1 MAELLKAQVEA
12 LRRSSA
18 APTRGFGWFMQQG
31 LGKTF
36 TSLED
41 FRRKVETREATRKVV
56 LCPNSFKGGWAD
68 EVYKQGLGDTFDV
81 HLFESGSRS
90 NRAFVKK
97 EFDRAP
103 ILVVNYEAIRSDE
116 TQEIIQQFTYG
127 RNAYISADESVQIK
141 GHDSAQTKAAI
152 GLAQYFTFRRLLSG
166 KPAPQG
172 PDDLWSQ
179 LRFIGLLSGFG
190 FYPFRYAFCK
200 MGGFKGKKV
209 MGAKEGSEQDLAD
222 LMDPHVFW
230 AKKSDWTDLPPK
242 TYTTR
247 EYKLDAASAAQY
259 KSMENDFVLWLD
271 GAGIEVAVDIAL
283 AKYAKL
289 QQIQCG
295 FVIDEEGKPHEL
307 VPPAKNAR
315 LQLLLALLRDE
326 VEGKATIPYV
336 NKYVFEILFSALNE
350 AGYNPAY
357 IKGGMTGEEIS
368 AQKRKF
374 NGDNSSRVI
383 LLQTKA
389 AKYGHTLLGGPES
402 ANRCATNIF
411 FQNSYSLDD
420 RDQIEDRNH
429 RHGQTAEQVL
439 NIDLVGTGMDRA
451 AIAALQRKE
460 SVFQAIFN
468 YLDR

>member
-1 MAELLKAQVEA
+1 MADLLKAQIEA
-12 LRRSSA
+12 LRRSAA

-41 FRRKVETREATRKVV
+41 FRRKVEAREATRKVV
-56 LCPNSFKGGWAD
+56 LCPNSFKGGWPEEAA
-68 EVYKQGLGDTFDV
+68 KQGMGDYFDFHV
-81 HLFESGSRS
+81 FESGSRS
-90 NRAFVKK
+90 NRAFVRKD
-97 EFDRAP
+97 FDRP
-103 ILVVNYEAIRSDE
+103 PVLIINYEAIRSEE
-116 TQEIIQQFTYG
+116 TQEIVRDFTYG

-141 GHDSAQTKAAI
+141 GHESAQTKAAI
-152 GLAQYFTFRRLLSG
+152 QLAQYFTFRRLLSG

-209 MGAKEGSEQDLAD
+209 LGAKKGSEQDLAD

-247 EYKLDAASAAQY
+247 EYELDPVSAAQY
-259 KSMENDFVLWLD
+259 KSMEHDFVLWLES
-271 GAGIEVAVDIAL
+271 AGIEVAVDIAL

-295 FVIDEEGKPHEL
+295 FIIDENRNPHEL
-307 VPPAKNAR
+307 VSVAKNAR
-315 LQLLLALLRDE
+315 LQLLLQLLRDE
-326 VEGKATIPYV
+326 VEGKATIPYI
-336 NKYVFEILFSALNE
+336 NKYVFDILFSALSE

-357 IKGGMTGEEIS
+357 IKGGMSPEEVS

-389 AKYGHTLLGGPES
+389 AKYGHTLLGGPEPI
-402 ANRCATNIF
+402 NRCATNIF

-429 RHGQTAEQVL
+429 RNGQTADKVL
-439 NIDLVGTGMDRA
+439 NIDLVGTDMDRS
-451 AIAALQRKE
+451 AIGALQRKE

-468 YLDR
+468 YLGR